1 MVDYIDLK
9 YATMLS
15 GRLER
20 FSIKSTNPYRINF
33 RCPICNDSQKS
44 KSKTRAW
51 LLEDKVKG
59 GLYFNCFNCH
69 SPVGN
74 ISNFL
79 KQTDP
84 MLYNDYVAE
93 KFLDKKKTAEP
104 AALEKTE
111 FKKPIFT
118 HDHLKKL
125 KKISQLAH
133 DHPVKKY
140 IEKRQ
145 IPSDQHWKLYYTPRF
160 ISWVNSIIPGK
171 FDKKIPDEPR
181 LIIPFRDKEGNV
193 FGVSARG
200 FNPTGLRY
208 ITIMFDDSKPK
219 IFGLDTV
226 DFSKPYRIVEGAL
239 DSLFVENSIA
249 MAGADGNTNGLSN
262 LENAVFVFDNEK
274 RNKEIHKQIEKLI
287 TKGNKICIW
296 PSSIEQKDINDMYLS
311 GIRDIKNIIDKNT
324 YSGLEAS
331 LKFMS
336 WRKT

>member
-1 MVDYIDLK
+1 MVDYVELQ

-20 FSIKSTNPYRINF
+20 FKIKSTNPYRINF
-33 RCPICNDSQKS
+33 RCPICGDSKKS
-44 KSKTRAW
+44 THKARAW
-51 LLEDKVKG
+51 LIEDRVKG

-69 SPVGN
+69 APIGGLG
-74 ISNFL
+74 NFL
-79 KQTDP
+79 KQVDP
-84 MLYNDYVAE
+84 MLYNDFVAE
-93 KFLDKKKTAEP
+93 KYLKKTKEEP
-104 AALEKTE
+104 ALPTKEQ
-111 FKKPIFT
+111 FKKPVFSS
-118 HDHLKKL
+118 DHLKKL

-145 IPSDQHWKLYYTPRF
+145 IPSDQHWKLYYTPKF
-160 ISWVNSIIPGK
+160 VSWINSIIPNKLDTK
-171 FDKKIPDEPR
+171 FPDEPR
-181 LIIPFRDKEGNV
+181 LIIPFKDKEGKV

-200 FNPTGLRY
+200 FNPKGLRY
-208 ITIMFDDSKPK
+208 ITIMFDEDMPK

-226 DFSKPYRIVEGAL
+226 DFTKTYYIVEGAI

-249 MAGADGNTNGLSN
+249 MAGADGNTTGLSN

-287 TKGNKICIW
+287 REGYSICIW
-296 PSSIEQKDINDMYLS
+296 PSSIEQKDINDMYMN
-311 GIRDIKNIIDKNT
+311 GIHNIKEIIDKNT
-324 YSGLEAS
+324 YKGLEAS

>member
-1 MVDYIDLK
+1 MVDYVELQ

-20 FSIKSTNPYRINF
+20 FKIKSTNPYRINF
-33 RCPICNDSQKS
+33 RCPICGDSKKS
-44 KSKTRAW
+44 THKTRAW
-51 LLEDKVKG
+51 LIEDRVKG

-69 SPVGN
+69 APIGGLG
-74 ISNFL
+74 NFL
-79 KQTDP
+79 KQVDP
-84 MLYNDYVAE
+84 MLYNDFIAE
-93 KFLDKKKTAEP
+93 KYLKKTKEEP
-104 AALEKTE
+104 ALPTKEQ
-111 FKKPIFT
+111 FKKPVFSS
-118 HDHLKKL
+118 DHLKKL

-145 IPSDQHWKLYYTPRF
+145 IPSDQHWKLYYTPKF
-160 ISWVNSIIPGK
+160 VSWINSIIPNKLDTK
-171 FDKKIPDEPR
+171 FPDEPR
-181 LIIPFRDKEGNV
+181 LIIPFKDKEGKV

-200 FNPTGLRY
+200 FNPKGLRY
-208 ITIMFDDSKPK
+208 ITIMFDEDMPK

-226 DFSKPYRIVEGAL
+226 DFTKTYYIVEGAI

-249 MAGADGNTNGLSN
+249 MAGADGNTTGLSN
-262 LENAVFVFDNEK
+262 LKNAVFVFDNEK

-287 TKGNKICIW
+287 REGYSICIW
-296 PSSIEQKDINDMYLS
+296 PSNIEQKDINDMYMN
-311 GIRDIKNIIDKNT
+311 GIHNIKEIIDKNT
-324 YSGLEAS
+324 YKGLEAS